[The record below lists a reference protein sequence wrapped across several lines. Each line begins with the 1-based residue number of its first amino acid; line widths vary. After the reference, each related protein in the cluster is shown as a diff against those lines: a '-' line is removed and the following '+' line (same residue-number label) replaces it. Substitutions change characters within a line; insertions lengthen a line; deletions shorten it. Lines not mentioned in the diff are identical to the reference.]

1 MDDESLSYAKQH
13 KLDFWEMLVKD
24 SPVNQRQKAI
34 FMAGTPGA
42 GKTEVAEEFAKLG
55 TGLVRLDADWFRQ
68 YFPGYTGQNA
78 ADFQRGSAWLVDW
91 CFTRLIK
98 KHYSFILDGT
108 FAFSRATMNIQR
120 ALDHDYDTTI
130 YFVSQ
135 DPVVAWDFTK
145 ARAIK
150 AGRVVPKERFINAYD
165 KSQTN
170 VAEAKRLFGDKIEL
184 SLILKNYQDD
194 IEDIVEDVE
203 NIDLILPTL
212 FSKTEL
218 EARLND

>member
-1 MDDESLSYAKQH
+1 M
-13 KLDFWEMLVKD
+13 
-24 SPVNQRQKAI
+24 
-34 FMAGTPGA
+34 
-42 GKTEVAEEFAKLG
+42 
-55 TGLVRLDADWFRQ
+55 
-68 YFPGYTGQNA
+68 
-78 ADFQRGSAWLVDW
+78 
-91 CFTRLIK
+91 
-98 KHYSFILDGT
+98 
-108 FAFSRATMNIQR
+108 
-120 ALDHDYDTTI
+120 
-130 YFVSQ
+130 
-135 DPVVAWDFTK
+135 VAWDFTK